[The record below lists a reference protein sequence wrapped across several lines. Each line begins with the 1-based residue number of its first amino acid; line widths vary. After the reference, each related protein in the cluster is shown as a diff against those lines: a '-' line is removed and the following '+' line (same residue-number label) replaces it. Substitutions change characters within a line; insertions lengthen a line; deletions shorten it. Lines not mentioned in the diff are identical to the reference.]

1 VPRDSQIS
9 VMWPFSFLFVL
20 FFFFSFFWHQ
30 ISLPRAT
37 STTPLL
43 SSPFFYFTSFSSDL
57 VLCGWDLLEPLG
69 GLRLQWT
76 PLLLSARF
84 VVSHRRRD
92 LLQPWMFCRH
102 QVWGLLVRD
111 FLDYPILGVDLSKL
125 FILKSLNTQIAWH
138 LLPWRIRFNFS
149 MACLA
154 GTKAPNFLSF

>member
-1 VPRDSQIS
+1 MALFLSFRP
-9 VMWPFSFLFVL
+9 FLFL
-20 FFFFSFFWHQ
+20 F
-30 ISLPRAT
+30 LLLLAPRSA
-37 STTPLL
+37 SPEPPPPLL

-102 QVWGLLVRD
+102 RVWGLLVRD
-111 FLDYPILGVDLSKL
+111 FLNYPILGVDLSKP